1 MLETK
6 AVLDVRNDR
15 MNELGEARSVDF
27 DGAIAE
33 LSGIVSDNA
42 IGLSDMADAVA
53 ELSEV
58 ISEIVTGGEQ

>member
-6 AVLDVRNDR
+6 AVLNVKNDR
-15 MNELGEARSVDF
+15 MNELNEARSGDF
-27 DGAIAE
+27 DVAIAD
-33 LSGIVSDNA
+33 LSGVVSDNA

>member
-6 AVLDVRNDR
+6 AVLNVKSDR
-15 MNELGEARSVDF
+15 MNELNEAHSGDL
-27 DGAIAE
+27 DAAIAD
-33 LSGIVSDNA
+33 LSGVVSDNA

>member
-6 AVLDVRNDR
+6 AVLNVKNDR
-15 MNELGEARSVDF
+15 MNELNEARSGDIDV
-27 DGAIAE
+27 AIAD
-33 LSGIVSDNA
+33 LSGVVSDNA
-42 IGLSDMADAVA
+42 IGLSDVADAVA

>member
-1 MLETK
+1 MLKTK
-6 AVLDVRNDR
+6 AVLNVKNDR
-15 MNELGEARSVDF
+15 MNELNEARSDDLDV
-27 DGAIAE
+27 AIAD
-33 LSGIVSDNA
+33 LSGVVSDNA

>member
-6 AVLDVRNDR
+6 AVLNVKNDR
-15 MNELGEARSVDF
+15 MNELNEARSGDLDVAVAD
-27 DGAIAE
+27 
-33 LSGIVSDNA
+33 LSMVVSDNA

>member
-6 AVLDVRNDR
+6 AVLNVKNDR
-15 MNELGEARSVDF
+15 MNELNEAHSGDIDV
-27 DGAIAE
+27 AIAD
-33 LSGIVSDNA
+33 LSMVVSDNA